1 MQWYKHLGQS
11 DKANIQQTIDNK
23 KKSIEDS
30 INALGV
36 TLEGFDIYS
45 APYVESLQ
53 QAGDNRIVRI
63 KDYRNTP
70 TNGLVMLYNTK
81 DHKFINPFTQIS
93 EGYDN
98 QRELIQRLKINKEY
112 YPINIDLQEQIN
124 KLEQMF
130 KDIVSGGTSLYN
142 MTISGKVKIIVN
154 C

>member
-1 MQWYKHLGQS
+1 
-11 DKANIQQTIDNK
+11 
-23 KKSIEDS
+23 
-30 INALGV
+30 
-36 TLEGFDIYS
+36 
-45 APYVESLQ
+45 
-53 QAGDNRIVRI
+53 
-63 KDYRNTP
+63 
-70 TNGLVMLYNTK
+70 MLYNTK

-130 KDIVSGGTSLYN
+130 TDIVSGGTSLYN
-142 MTISGKVKIIVN
+142 MTISGKVKIRVN

>member
-1 MQWYKHLGQS
+1 MQWYRHLGQA

-23 KKSIEDS
+23 DLPIEES

-45 APYVESLQ
+45 APYVESLS

-63 KDYRNTP
+63 KDPRNSP

-142 MTISGKVKIIVN
+142 MTISGKVKIRVN

>member
-1 MQWYKHLGQS
+1 MQWYKHLGQA

-23 KKSIEDS
+23 DLPIEAS

-63 KDYRNTP
+63 KDPRKSP
-70 TNGLVMLYNTK
+70 TNGLVVLHNTK
-81 DHKFINPFTQIS
+81 DRKFINPFTQIS

-142 MTISGKVKIIVN
+142 MTISGKVKIRVN